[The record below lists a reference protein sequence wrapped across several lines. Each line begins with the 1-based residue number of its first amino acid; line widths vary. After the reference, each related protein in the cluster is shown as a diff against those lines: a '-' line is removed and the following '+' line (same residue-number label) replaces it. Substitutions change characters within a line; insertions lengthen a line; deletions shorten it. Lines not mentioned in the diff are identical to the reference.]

1 MAEGI
6 SWTFGELEA
15 ALASVHSIAPTKRT
29 AFQSRLKNF
38 HRLGYPLGFKGAKG
52 KAAKYS
58 PLQIIELALAMEMT
72 QLGMPPERSSDLLI
86 SNRWPILMA
95 TELVARELHAA
106 PAAWSMAAG
115 LADNTLSMFLYF
127 DPAALQPLMSQSDIK
142 PQAESGEPSSSV
154 FYVGTGTESEGIA
167 GWASSGSAR
176 MSIINLTVMT
186 ASVVSN
192 FYHAGKE
199 NGLENR
205 RAFFHALE
213 SAAAKE
219 RANSKAA
226 QT

>member
-38 HRLGYPLGFKGAKG
+38 HRLGYPPGFKGAKG
-52 KAAKYS
+52 KAANYS
-58 PLQIIELALAMEMT
+58 PLQIVDLALAVEMT
-72 QLGMPPERSSDLLI
+72 QLGMPPERSSELLI

-106 PAAWSMAAG
+106 PAAWSVTSG
-115 LADNTLSMFLYF
+115 LSDKTLSMFLYF
-127 DPAALQPLMSQSDIK
+127 DPAALQPLMSQAEIK
-142 PQAESGEPSSSV
+142 PQSESGEPSSSV

-176 MSIINLTVMT
+176 MSIINLTAMA
-186 ASVVSN
+186 ASVVSS
-192 FYHAGKE
+192 FYPASTKD
-199 NGLENR
+199 GLENR
-205 RAFFHALE
+205 RAFFQAME
-213 SAAAKE
+213 SAAAQEK
-219 RANSKAA
+219 AKSKAA